1 MLPPPQPAPAAKNTR
16 TISPRPAIRRRR
28 RDGTPSRKIPA
39 NKTLLPVAH
48 QPKPCGLSEA
58 DVPGRTCGATVEIV
72 IIAVAPD
79 ALAVTEVGLM
89 EQVICALAEDGWQ
102 VRPTVPL
109 KPAIDVTVICDVACW
124 PGAEAAA
131 DKPSRPDQGMPS

>member
-1 MLPPPQPAPAAKNTR
+1 M
-16 TISPRPAIRRRR
+16 
-28 RDGTPSRKIPA
+28 
-39 NKTLLPVAH
+39 
-48 QPKPCGLSEA
+48 
-58 DVPGRTCGATVEIV
+58 EIV

-102 VRPTVPL
+102 VRSTVPL

-124 PGAEAAA
+124 PGAEAVA
-131 DKPSRPDQGMPS
+131 DKPNTEKSGVGVSPAQAVARLVTSTEPSPVTRSYPAPALKPY